1 MKKIYQKPMT
11 GVTSMEV
18 YHFIATSNSLK
29 ISNDSVDSG
38 LAKEDAGLWDE

>member
-1 MKKIYQKPMT
+1 MKKFYQKPMT

-18 YHFIATSNSLK
+18 YHFIAQSSLK

-38 LAKEDAGLWDE
+38 LAKEDAGLWD